1 MLLSGETIHKV
12 EFFNFDINLHRNTQQ
27 LTMYKGFYFR
37 YICMVIRV
45 VWLPP
50 VLNNL
55 AKKQKDFFKQS
66 WGADFA
72 DSVIFPLAAN

>member
-1 MLLSGETIHKV
+1 
-12 EFFNFDINLHRNTQQ
+12 
-27 LTMYKGFYFR
+27 MYKGFYFR

-55 AKKQKDFFKQS
+55 AKKQGFLQTVLGCGLRGQRYLS
-66 WGADFA
+66 TG
-72 DSVIFPLAAN
+72 S

>member
-1 MLLSGETIHKV
+1 
-12 EFFNFDINLHRNTQQ
+12 
-27 LTMYKGFYFR
+27 MYKGFYFR
-37 YICMVIRV
+37 YSCRV

>member
-1 MLLSGETIHKV
+1 
-12 EFFNFDINLHRNTQQ
+12 
-27 LTMYKGFYFR
+27 MYKGFYFR
-37 YICMVIRV
+37 YSCMVIRV

-72 DSVIFPLAAN
+72 DSAIIPLAAN